1 MSVTTKLY
9 IVYRKPAMPTSYFVS
24 RIQSRRLAWL
34 CVGLLA
40 FFALSVAGTSPA
52 WAAAQCSAVSPVQ
65 RLALLEL
72 YTSEGCNSCPPAEN
86 WLSKVGVSTPGVV
99 PLALHVNYW
108 DSLGWR
114 DRFAQAG
121 FTDRQQALSE
131 RGGSHIVY
139 TPEVALAGSEVRDWQ
154 SARGFAAGLAKIN
167 AQASGADIRI
177 DLGGSGTQTA
187 LNASF
192 TQRSAVSNQ
201 AAQAFVAVY
210 ENHLVSRIGAG
221 ENGGATL
228 HHEFV
233 VRQWIG
239 PVALVKGVAHIQQ
252 TLNLTPDGGLPEP
265 GKMGVAAFV
274 QAADGEVLQ
283 ALALPACD

>member
-9 IVYRKPAMPTSYFVS
+9 IVYWKPAMPTSYFVS
-24 RIQSRRLAWL
+24 CFRSRRLLELVA
-34 CVGLLA
+34 VLLA
-40 FFALSVAGTSPA
+40 FCALATGGASQA
-52 WAAAQCSAVSPVQ
+52 WAAAQCSAVSPVH

-86 WLSKVGVSTPGVV
+86 WLSRIGVGTPGVV

-139 TPEVALAGSEVRDWQ
+139 TPEIALAGAEMRDWQ
-154 SARGFAAGLAKIN
+154 STQGFAAGLAKIN
-167 AQASGADIRI
+167 AQASGADIHI
-177 DLGGSGTQTA
+177 DLAGSGAQTD

-192 TQRSAVSNQ
+192 TQRSALSNQ
-201 AAQAFVAVY
+201 AAQAYVAVY

-239 PVALVKGVAHIQQ
+239 PVPLVKGVAQIRQK
-252 TLNLTPDGGLPEP
+252 LDLTPDAARPES
-265 GKMGVAAFV
+265 GRMGVAAFV
-274 QAADGEVLQ
+274 QAADGQVLQ